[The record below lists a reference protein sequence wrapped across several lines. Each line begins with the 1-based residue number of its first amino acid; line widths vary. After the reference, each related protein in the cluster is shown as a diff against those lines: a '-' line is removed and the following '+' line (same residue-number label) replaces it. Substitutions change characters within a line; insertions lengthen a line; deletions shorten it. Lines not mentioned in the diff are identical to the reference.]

1 MQIVFLGLPGA
12 GKGTQAISITEVFGI
27 PHIATGD
34 IFRAARKEQ
43 SELGTRVAEYLDKG
57 LLVPDALT
65 IEVVRDRL
73 SKDDTKNGFL
83 LDGFPRTEPQAVALE
98 AMLQEINK
106 PLTHVLYLEVPKEE
120 LLQRLT
126 GRLVCSQCGA
136 SYHVRLNPPVNE
148 GVCDRCNAELIT
160 RKDDT
165 PEAVAVRLEENLEKT
180 KALVAYYDQQ
190 GILRTVDGTQS
201 IEQVKQAINRALTE
215 AKA

>member
-65 IEVVRDRL
+65 IEVVRARL
-73 SKDDTKNGFL
+73 SKDDTKSGFL

-136 SYHVRLNPPVNE
+136 SYHVRLNPPAHE

>member
-43 SELGTRVAEYLDKG
+43 SELGTRVSEYLDKG

-136 SYHVRLNPPVNE
+136 SYHVRLNPPANE
-148 GVCDRCNAELIT
+148 GVCDRCGAELIT

>member
-43 SELGTRVAEYLDKG
+43 SELGTRVSEYLDKG

-136 SYHVRLNPPVNE
+136 SYHVRLNPPANE

>member
-136 SYHVRLNPPVNE
+136 SYHVRLNPPANE